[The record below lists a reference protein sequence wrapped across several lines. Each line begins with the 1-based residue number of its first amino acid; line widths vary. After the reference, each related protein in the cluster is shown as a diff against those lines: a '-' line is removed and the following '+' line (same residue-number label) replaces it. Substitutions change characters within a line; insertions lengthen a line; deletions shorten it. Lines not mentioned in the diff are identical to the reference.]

1 MRHGPDL
8 SRIAALIGDPARAN
22 MLTALL
28 GGLALT
34 AGELAEEAGVTKQT
48 ASGHLAK
55 LAAAGLVAVAA
66 QGRHRYY
73 RLADDEVAEALESL
87 SVLAAARGGLRSR
100 PGPRDPAMRRAR
112 VCYDH
117 LAGELGVALF
127 DALVARRALDV
138 AADGLGLTPA
148 GAAAMRDFGIDVE
161 ALSRGR
167 RPLCRACLD
176 WSARRSHLAGALGA
190 AVLQRVFAL
199 GWARRLEGSRIVAF
213 TPAGERA
220 FAERFV
226 LAADGRAAE

>member
-1 MRHGPDL
+1 MRHGPDF
-8 SRIAALIGDPARAN
+8 SRVAALLGDPARAN

-55 LAAAGLVAVAA
+55 LSAAGLVEVAA

-73 RLADDEVAEALESL
+73 RLAGDEVAEALESL
-87 SVLAAARGGLRSR
+87 SVLAAARGGLRTR

-117 LAGELGVALF
+117 LAGELGVQLY
-127 DALVARRALDV
+127 DALVSREALRV
-138 AADGLGLTPA
+138 EADGLGLTAA
-148 GAAAMRDFGIDVE
+148 GAAEMTDFGIE
-161 ALSRGR
+161 LETLRARR

-176 WSARRSHLAGALGA
+176 WSVRRSHLAGALGA
-190 AVLQRVFAL
+190 AVLVRVFEL

-213 TPAGERA
+213 TPPGERA
-220 FAERFV
+220 FAQRFG
-226 LAADGRAAE
+226 LP